1 MKYKTIAIT
10 AFLSLIPLGEVY
22 GFSQNLSPRNNPSTL
37 TSNSLNKTKTAND
50 YLDAASL
57 IIANKTYL
65 PIYEN
70 KNGERDEFIQLV
82 NNSLKL
88 KESARGYFYLGI
100 AGHMSFTSTGYE
112 EAVQNYEKAIELN
125 PKYVEAFIAMGS
137 VNLNRK
143 NYQECVNSFEG
154 ALKIEPQNKVAKRM
168 TNTCKTSLYDLSMR
182 ECLSDYEER
191 WRRDPES
198 KVVKARR
205 EYCEDLLSERV
216 TAQSLNS

>member
-1 MKYKTIAIT
+1 MKYRALAIA
-10 AFLSLIPLGEVY
+10 AFLSLIPLGKVY
-22 GFSQNLSPRNNPSTL
+22 GYSQSLSPRNNSSAL
-37 TSNSLNKTKTAND
+37 SSNSSNKSKTAND
-50 YLDAASL
+50 YLDEASL
-57 IIANKTYL
+57 IIENETYL

-70 KNGERDEFIQLV
+70 KNGERDKFIQLV

-112 EAVQNYEKAIELN
+112 EAVQNYEKAIQLN
-125 PKYVEAFIAMGS
+125 PEYIEAFIAMGS

-143 NYQECVNSFEG
+143 NYQECVNSFEQ
-154 ALKIEPQNKVAKRM
+154 ALKLDPKHEVAKRM
-168 TNTCKTSLYDLSMR
+168 TNTCKTSLYHLSMR

-205 EYCEDLLSERV
+205 EYCEDLLSKRV
-216 TAQSLNS
+216 TAQYLNS